1 MIFKASKR
9 SGGRQLGAHLL
20 KTEENEH
27 VEIHEV
33 SGFISDT
40 VMGAMNEAYAAAR
53 GTKCQRY
60 LFSMSLS
67 PPAHE
72 SVRVETFEKVIGD
85 IEERLGLTGQPR
97 VIVFHEKEGRR
108 HCHAVWSR
116 INAQTMTAID
126 MPFFKTKLQALA
138 KEVYLENGWAMPKG
152 FANPRLRDAR
162 NFSLDEWQQAKRA
175 GIDPRELRAAIIDS
189 WKQSDNVKSFAAALE
204 ERGLYLAR
212 GDRRSFVAVTIDGDV
227 HSITRII
234 SDKKSAVLTRLGDP
248 AVLPSVAETRQNMLS
263 KSPRAS
269 HTTLRKPNVSLTTI
283 CNHW

>member
-9 SGGRQLGAHLL
+9 SGGRQLGSHLL

-53 GTKCQRY
+53 GTKCKQY

-72 SVRVETFEKVIGD
+72 SVRVEVFEKVISD

-116 INAQTMTAID
+116 INAETIPIRLTHTAATHR
-126 MPFFKTKLQALA
+126 MPRSRRCTVSSNLVAPHDS
-138 KEVYLENGWAMPKG
+138 EV
-152 FANPRLRDAR
+152 LRGR
-162 NFSLDEWQQAKRA
+162 IRSLIETEL
-175 GIDPRELRAAIIDS
+175 GRELDAAY
-189 WKQSDNVKSFAAALE
+189 
-204 ERGLYLAR
+204 LYGSRAR
-212 GDRRSFVAVTIDGDV
+212 GDARPDSDWDVLVMLHDDADWPKARAKMRRLTGQLAEEVNERVSILPLRWSDADEHAGLLTNVAREGQ
-227 HSITRII
+227 
-234 SDKKSAVLTRLGDP
+234 RL
-248 AVLPSVAETRQNMLS
+248 
-263 KSPRAS
+263 
-269 HTTLRKPNVSLTTI
+269 
-283 CNHW
+283 